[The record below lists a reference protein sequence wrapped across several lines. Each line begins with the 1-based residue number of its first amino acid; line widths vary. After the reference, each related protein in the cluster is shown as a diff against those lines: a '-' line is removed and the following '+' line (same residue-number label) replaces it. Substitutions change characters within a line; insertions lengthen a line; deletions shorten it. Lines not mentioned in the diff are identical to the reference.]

1 MFVVAGLE
9 LPQYLITH
17 NYLLL
22 IFITMK
28 NQKRI
33 ITFFSLLL
41 YGFLMC
47 PLHGEEVFLTF
58 PLLD

>member
-1 MFVVAGLE
+1 
-9 LPQYLITH
+9 
-17 NYLLL
+17 
-22 IFITMK
+22 MK